1 MKNAILAFGVL
12 GLSACASQTVNY
24 SPSPSVKVDTEKT
37 VAQDL
42 DTTWSTLV
50 SNLSKSFFVINT
62 IEKDS
67 RIINVTFSANNPE
80 KYIDCGTGTSTVNGQ
95 TTYITVAQSSTY
107 PSVYQQGIYQY
118 VGKSIKTTSL
128 EGRFNVFLEEISPE
142 KTKVSANARYI
153 FSGQIQRFT
162 NQNQMYENNSS
173 DLTFQSTQAGTS
185 EGVTCSSLGKLEKD
199 ILDAAVK

>member
-1 MKNAILAFGVL
+1 MKNVLLVFGVL

-24 SPSPSVKVDTEKT
+24 SLPSSGKVETEKT

-67 RIINVTFSANNPE
+67 RIINVSFSSNNPE
-80 KYIDCGTGTSTVNGQ
+80 EYIDCGTATSTVNGQ
-95 TTYITVAQSSTY
+95 TTYLNVAQSSTY
-107 PSVYQQGIYQY
+107 PTVYQQGIYQY
-118 VGKSIKTTSL
+118 VGRSVKSTSL
-128 EGRFNVFLEEISPE
+128 EGRFNVFVEELSPE
-142 KTKVSANARYI
+142 KTKISANARYI

-162 NQNQMYENNSS
+162 NQNQMYENKSGN
-173 DLTFQSTQAGTS
+173 LTFQSTQAGTS
-185 EGVTCSSLGKLEKD
+185 EGVTCSSLGKLEKAV
-199 ILDAAVK
+199 LDAAVK